1 MNNYC
6 FPHAFDE
13 NGYPRI
19 ERELSPTDYDAY
31 RKATDELCKSL
42 HNPKEIRD
50 LYDETKGAAIEMEH
64 LAMLDT
70 SLLKLVPQNS
80 QICETI
86 PYPISGQVPPDCET
100 LRTHGI
106 FQIITYAVLDY
117 FGEKV
122 SLENLTQIADF
133 GGWHHENGTWWH
145 YLDVVCQTYGLKTL
159 RFGSWSEA
167 YHKMVEG
174 DFLAVALL
182 DHEMFPEVTGN
193 SLVLITSI
201 FDGEIT
207 FFHPKKACR
216 KCKYTRDSIYRFT
229 KYVKVLW
236 GISR

>member
-1 MNNYC
+1 M
-6 FPHAFDE
+6 
-13 NGYPRI
+13 
-19 ERELSPTDYDAY
+19 
-31 RKATDELCKSL
+31 
-42 HNPKEIRD
+42 
-50 LYDETKGAAIEMEH
+50 
-64 LAMLDT
+64 
-70 SLLKLVPQNS
+70 
-80 QICETI
+80 
-86 PYPISGQVPPDCET
+86 
-100 LRTHGI
+100 
-106 FQIITYAVLDY
+106 
-117 FGEKV
+117 
-122 SLENLTQIADF
+122 
-133 GGWHHENGTWWH
+133 
-145 YLDVVCQTYGLKTL
+145 DVVCQTYGLKTL

-229 KYVKVLW
+229 KYIKVLW